1 MSLLSAHKRYIGLT
15 ALGSGELLLDQ
26 QRYPDAIEKFDRAIE
41 IERAKYVCSPIDFLV
56 HVCPSEPSLTS
67 LLL

>member
-1 MSLLSAHKRYIGLT
+1 MT
-15 ALGSGELLLDQ
+15 AFGSGELLLDQ

-56 HVCPSEPSLTS
+56 HVCPPIRALSDVAARLTGRPR
-67 LLL
+67 